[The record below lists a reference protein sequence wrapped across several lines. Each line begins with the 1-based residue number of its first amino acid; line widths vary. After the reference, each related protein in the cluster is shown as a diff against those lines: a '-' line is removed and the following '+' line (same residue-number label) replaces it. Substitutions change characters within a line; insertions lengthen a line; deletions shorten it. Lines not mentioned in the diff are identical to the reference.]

1 MQKNQFNYITAL
13 ILQQILC
20 SVKGAI
26 LMNNLILTFKALL
39 KMSWLLA
46 PGFVLM
52 VLGCYFELNNKN
64 IRKGVR

>member
-1 MQKNQFNYITAL
+1 
-13 ILQQILC
+13 
-20 SVKGAI
+20 VKGAI